1 MMHKGKNN
9 SKVIDPKITIKRFV
23 FIDKQNPV
31 DNRASLVFKNSMEF
45 EDSPELAMVIMDL
58 IEGMESVFDSH
69 DVYCKYKLKEN
80 SNLHLVENLD
90 NLQEGGDKF

>member
-1 MMHKGKNN
+1 MQEEKNN
-9 SKVIDPKITIKRFV
+9 SKVIDPQITIKRFL
-23 FIDKQNPV
+23 FIDKSKP
-31 DNRASLVFKNSMEF
+31 DINRASLVFKSPMEF